1 MNNGIYLSFSILI
14 SSGYMPKSG
23 ITDEQ
28 VTVEHSDKM
37 WSTGKGKSLQYT
49 CLEKPMDST
58 KRQEDRTLKDEF
70 PRLVGAQYAT
80 GDQWRI
86 NYRKNEEMEPKQKQY
101 PVLDVTSDGS
111 KGHCCK
117 EQYCI
122 RTWNVR
128 YMNQSKLE
136 VVKQEMARVNVN
148 ILGISVLKWT

>member
-1 MNNGIYLSFSILI
+1 MNNGIYLYISILI

-23 ITDEQ
+23 ITDGQ
-28 VTVEHSDKM
+28 VTVERSDKM

-58 KRQEDRTLKDEF
+58 KRQEDKTLKDEL

-111 KGHCCK
+111 KVHCCK

-122 RTWNVR
+122 GTWNVR
-128 YMNQSKLE
+128 SMSQSKLE
-136 VVKQEMARVNVN
+136 VVKQEMARVNVE

>member
-1 MNNGIYLSFSILI
+1 MNNGIYLYISILI

-23 ITDEQ
+23 ITDGQ
-28 VTVEHSDKM
+28 VTVERSDKM

-58 KRQEDRTLKDEF
+58 KRQEDKTLKDEL
-70 PRLVGAQYAT
+70 PRLVGAKYAT

-111 KGHCCK
+111 KVHCCK

-122 RTWNVR
+122 GTWNVR
-128 YMNQSKLE
+128 SMSQSKLE
-136 VVKQEMARVNVN
+136 VVEQEMARVNVE